1 MNIIEVKKILDCVIM
16 DQCSD
21 GSFNDQLIIKN
32 LLSQRI
38 SVGKVENPCTGLRA
52 LNSKRI
58 LKFERLII
66 SIAEYCDE
74 LDIQYYFPKAFQ
86 HYPDMGNDIDL
97 FININANERKEFIK
111 HFELASDETSFLNI
125 ISGKN
130 AYSYKDQ
137 IPLET
142 HQYAGHFGE
151 FKALTQEFYGSLIL
165 ENGVYQLSDEFKFIN
180 QIIQRFF
187 GHFTIRLS
195 DIIYSINLLNK
206 GIDLE
211 FVRKKSL
218 EHGLEVA
225 LDQYLVFIFQN
236 FSSYVSRHYQSINL
250 HGERLTK
257 VVISGEHFIIPKRF
271 AIRLYCYK
279 FLSDLAHLRI
289 YSVIK
294 MFGAPVMGAVLIFRK
309 LFRA

>member
-1 MNIIEVKKILDCVIM
+1 MNIIEVKNILDCVLIG
-16 DQCSD
+16 QSSD
-21 GSFNDQLIIKN
+21 ASFNDQLIIKN

-38 SVGKVENPCTGLRA
+38 SADKAENPCTELRA
-52 LNSKRI
+52 HNSERVI
-58 LKFERLII
+58 KFERLIT
-66 SIAEYCDE
+66 SIAEYCNE
-74 LDIQYYFPKAFQ
+74 LDIQYYLPKAFQ

-97 FININANERKEFIK
+97 FINIGTKERKNFIK
-111 HFELASDETSFLNI
+111 HFELTADETSFLNI

-130 AYSYKDQ
+130 AYLYKDE

-151 FKALTQEFYGSLIL
+151 FKALTQEFYGDLIL

-211 FVRKKSL
+211 FVRTKSL
-218 EHGLEVA
+218 EHGLETA
-225 LDQYLVFIFQN
+225 LDEYLVFIFQN
-236 FSSYVSRHYQSINL
+236 FSGYVSRHYQSIDS
-250 HGERLTK
+250 HDMRLTR
-257 VVISGEHFIIPKRF
+257 VVISDEHFVIPKRF
-271 AIRLYCYK
+271 ALRLYCHK
-279 FLSDLAHLRI
+279 FFSDLAHLRI
-289 YSVIK
+289 YSSMK
-294 MFGAPVMGAVLIFRK
+294 MFAAPVMGAVLIFRK